1 MRILSVLSAPERTN
15 RNWTEHGFSRL
26 TTISDAGSTPAA
38 STIIFQQC
46 TDDLEESHDGAAKTN
61 AERVR
66 KNSRFAVCLL
76 APLSPYIRENLAY
89 KRYKCPK
96 WTQGTTD
103 TGIHPPQ
110 REDAGVGK
118 ERRISF
124 EF

>member
-1 MRILSVLSAPERTN
+1 MRKECGKS
-15 RNWTEHGFSRL
+15 
-26 TTISDAGSTPAA
+26 
-38 STIIFQQC
+38 
-46 TDDLEESHDGAAKTN
+46 
-61 AERVR
+61 
-66 KNSRFAVCLL
+66 SRFAVCLL

-103 TGIHPPQ
+103 TGNSSAAA
-110 REDAGVGK
+110 RRRGVGK